1 MKICDFIREEVVKQ
15 PLVEA
20 MERYLQEQVYPL
32 HTPGH
37 KGGRGMADPLRS
49 LLGSTALRLDVS
61 LMSELDDIHA
71 PSGCIKVAQEEAAK
85 LYGSDACFYSV
96 NGTTGA
102 IHAMLMT
109 ALQPGDKVLVPR
121 NAHRSVMGGLI
132 LADAVPVYVQPAYI
146 KEFGMQGQVTPEQV
160 KEAFTAHPDIRAV
173 LLTSPNYFGMAA
185 EVKQIAGITHAH
197 NAVLLVDEAH
207 GPHLG
212 FHDKF
217 PPSAMQCGAD
227 MAAQSTHKILGALT
241 QSSLLQV
248 KGTRIDL
255 RHAADVMS
263 LLTTTSP
270 NYLLMGSLD
279 AARAQLA
286 ERGSAM
292 LEDALRAAGL
302 LRLGLEKIPG
312 LRVIRPEDVA
322 GRYGIS
328 ALDIT
333 KVTINLKE
341 WGVSGVAAGEA
352 LRKEKIAVE
361 LVDPQNVLFL
371 VTYADWAPVQWQDTV
386 NRICRTLQKLRPS
399 LNPLEAR
406 SVERVRA
413 LENEAAEREK
423 AQQAE
428 IPVTEAALPMR
439 TVFYGKKK
447 AVPLSGA
454 AGLICAEPV
463 SFYPPGIPVILPGE
477 RLTDKIIE
485 WCCLMKQQGL
495 PVSGPADTSL
505 QTVRVLEE

>member
-1 MKICDFIREEVVKQ
+1 MKQ

-20 MERYLQEQVYPL
+20 MEHYLREQVYPL

-37 KGGRGMADPLRS
+37 KGGRGMAEPLRS

-71 PSGCIKVAQEEAAK
+71 PSGCIKLAQEEAAK
-85 LYGSDACFYSV
+85 LYGSDVCFFSV

-132 LADAVPVYVQPAYI
+132 LADAVPVYVQPSYI

-160 KEAFTAHPDIRAV
+160 KEAFALHPDMKAV

-185 EVKQIAGITHAH
+185 EVKQIAEIAHAH

-212 FHDKF
+212 FHEKF

-227 MAAQSTHKILGALT
+227 MAAQSMHKILGALT
-241 QSSLLQV
+241 QGSLLQV
-248 KGTRIDL
+248 KGARVDL

-263 LLTTTSP
+263 SLTTTSP

-286 ERGSAM
+286 EKGQTM
-292 LEDALRAAGL
+292 MEDALRAAEL
-302 LRLGLEKIPG
+302 LRQELERISGPH
-312 LRVIRPEDVA
+312 VIRPEDVA
-322 GRYGIS
+322 GKFGIS
-328 ALDIT
+328 ALDMT
-333 KVTINLKE
+333 KVTVNMKE
-341 WGVSGVAAGEA
+341 WGISGVAAGEA
-352 LRKEKIAVE
+352 LRREKIAVE

-386 NRICRTLQKLRPS
+386 NRICRTLQKLRPVR
-399 LNPLEAR
+399 NPLEAR
-406 SVERVRA
+406 S
-413 LENEAAEREK
+413 LEQARILEKEAAEMEK

-428 IPVTEAALPMR
+428 LPVTEVAVPMR
-439 TVFYGKKK
+439 EVFYGKKK
-447 AVPLSGA
+447 AVLLAEAVGH
-454 AGLICAEPV
+454 ICAEAV

-477 RLTDKIIE
+477 RFTNEIVE

-505 QTVRVLEE
+505 QTVRVLAEE

>member
-1 MKICDFIREEVVKQ
+1 MKQ

-20 MERYLQEQVYPL
+20 MERYLREQVYPL

-37 KGGRGMADPLRS
+37 KGGRGMSEPLRS
-49 LLGSTALRLDVS
+49 LLGPAALRLDVS

-71 PSGCIKVAQEEAAK
+71 PSGCIRLAQEEAAR
-85 LYGSDACFYSV
+85 LYGSDACFFSV

-102 IHAMLMT
+102 VHAMLLT
-109 ALQPGDKVLVPR
+109 ALQPGDRVLIPR

-132 LADAVPVYVQPAYI
+132 LADAVPVYIQPSYI
-146 KEFGMQGQVTPEQV
+146 EEFGLQGQVKPEQV
-160 KEAFTAHPDIRAV
+160 EESFALHPDIKAV
-173 LLTSPNYFGMAA
+173 LLTSPGYFGMAA
-185 EVKQIAGITHAH
+185 EVKAIAEIVHAH

-212 FHDKF
+212 FHEKF

-241 QSSLLQV
+241 QGSLLQV

-286 ERGSAM
+286 ERGPA
-292 LEDALRAAGL
+292 LPADALLAAEM
-302 LRLGLEKIPG
+302 LRGRLEKIPG
-312 LRVIRPEDVA
+312 LKVIGPEDVV
-322 GRYGIS
+322 GKYGIA
-328 ALDIT
+328 ALDMT
-333 KVTINLKE
+333 KVTVNLKE
-341 WGVSGVAAGEA
+341 WGVSGIAAGKV
-352 LRKEKIAVE
+352 LRREKIAVE

-371 VTYADWAPVQWQDTV
+371 VTYADWEPAQWQDTV
-386 NRICRTLQKLRPS
+386 DRICRTLETLRPEM
-399 LNPLEAR
+399 NPPETGSAECVKLPR
-406 SVERVRA
+406 K
-413 LENEAAEREK
+413 EAAETEK

-428 IPVTEAALPMR
+428 LPATDAAVPMR
-439 TVFYGKKK
+439 KVFYGKKQ
-447 AVPLSGA
+447 AVPLAEA
-454 AGLICAEPV
+454 AGRICAEPV

-477 RLTDKIIE
+477 RFTDKIVA
-485 WCCLMKQQGL
+485 WCSLMKQQGL

-505 QTVRVLEE
+505 QTVRVLAEEE

>member
-1 MKICDFIREEVVKQ
+1 MKQ

-20 MERYLQEQVYPL
+20 MEHYLQEHVYPL

-37 KGGRGMADPLRS
+37 KGGRGMAEPLRS
-49 LLGSTALRLDVS
+49 LLGSSALCMDVS

-71 PSGCIKVAQEEAAK
+71 PCGCIRLAQEEAAG
-85 LYGSDACFYSV
+85 LYGSDACFFSV

-102 IHAMLMT
+102 VHAMLLT
-109 ALQPGDKVLVPR
+109 ALQPGDRVLIPR
-121 NAHRSVMGGLI
+121 NAHRSVMGGLV
-132 LADAVPVYVQPAYI
+132 LADAVPVYVQPSCI
-146 KEFGMQGQVTPEQV
+146 NGFGLQGQVTPEQV
-160 KEAFTAHPDIRAV
+160 KEAFALYPDMKAV
-173 LLTSPNYFGMAA
+173 LLTSPDYFGMAA
-185 EVKQIAGITHAH
+185 EVKQIAEIAHAH

-212 FHDKF
+212 FHEKF
-217 PPSAMQCGAD
+217 PPSALQCGAD

-292 LEDALRAAGL
+292 MEDALRAAGL
-302 LRLGLEKIPG
+302 LRQELGKIPG
-312 LRVIRPEDVA
+312 LKVIQPEDVT
-322 GRYGIS
+322 GKYGIA
-328 ALDIT
+328 ALDMT
-333 KVTINLKE
+333 KVTVNLKE

-352 LRKEKIAVE
+352 LRRDGVAVE
-361 LVDPQNVLFL
+361 LVDPQNILFL

-386 NRICRTLQKLRPS
+386 NRICSTLRRLRPEQ
-399 LNPLEAR
+399 NPLAAGQAEWIR
-406 SVERVRA
+406 TQ
-413 LENEAAEREK
+413 ENETAEAEK
-423 AQQAE
+423 VQQAE
-428 IPVTEAALPMR
+428 LPLTEAVVPLR

-447 AVPLSGA
+447 AAPLAEA

-477 RLTDKIIE
+477 RFTEKIIE
-485 WCCLMKQQGL
+485 WCRLMKQQGL

-505 QTVRVLEE
+505 RTVRVLAEE

>member
-1 MKICDFIREEVVKQ
+1 MKQ

-37 KGGRGMADPLRS
+37 KGGRGMAEPLRS
-49 LLGSTALRLDVS
+49 LLGPAALRMDVS

-71 PSGCIKVAQEEAAK
+71 PCGCIREAQEEAAK
-85 LYGSDACFYSV
+85 LYGSDACFFAV

-102 IHAMLMT
+102 IHAMLLT
-109 ALQPGDKVLVPR
+109 ALQPGDRILVPR
-121 NAHRSVMGGLI
+121 NAHRSVTGGLI

-160 KEAFTAHPDIRAV
+160 KEAFAVCPDLKAV

-185 EVKQIAGITHAH
+185 EVKQIAEIAHAH

-212 FHDKF
+212 FYDQF
-217 PPSAMQCGAD
+217 PPSAMHCGAD

-241 QSSLLQV
+241 QCSLLQV
-248 KGTRIDL
+248 KGARIDL

-286 ERGSAM
+286 ERGAVM
-292 LEDALRAAGL
+292 LEDALRAAQM
-302 LRLGLEKIPG
+302 LRNSLAKIPG

-322 GRYGIS
+322 GKYGIA
-328 ALDIT
+328 ALDST

-341 WGVSGVAAGEA
+341 WGVSGV
-352 LRKEKIAVE
+352 
-361 LVDPQNVLFL
+361 
-371 VTYADWAPVQWQDTV
+371 T
-386 NRICRTLQKLRPS
+386 NRICKTLQKLRPVK
-399 LNPLEAR
+399 NPLEAR
-406 SVERVRA
+406 SVEQVKA
-413 LENEAAEREK
+413 LETEAAEKEK
-423 AQQAE
+423 EQQAE
-428 IPVTEAALPMR
+428 IPVTEAAVPMR

-447 AVPLSGA
+447 TVPLSGA
-454 AGLICAEPV
+454 VGLICAEPI

-477 RLTDKIIE
+477 RFTDRIVA
-485 WCCLMKQQGL
+485 WCRLMKQQGL

-505 QTVRVLEE
+505 QTVRVLTQE

>member
-1 MKICDFIREEVVKQ
+1 MKQ

-20 MERYLQEQVYPL
+20 MEQYLQEQVYPL

-37 KGGRGMADPLRS
+37 KGGRGMAEPLRS

-61 LMSELDDIHA
+61 LMNELDDIHA
-71 PSGCIKVAQEEAAK
+71 PSGCIKAAQEEAAK

-102 IHAMLMT
+102 IHVMLMT
-109 ALQPGDKVLVPR
+109 ALQPGDKVMVPR

-132 LADAVPVYVQPAYI
+132 LADAVPVYVQPAYV

-160 KEAFTAHPDIRAV
+160 KEAFTLHPDLKAV

-185 EVKQIAGITHAH
+185 DVKQIAEITHANH
-197 NAVLLVDEAH
+197 AVLLVDEAH

-212 FHDKF
+212 FHEKF
-217 PPSAMQCGAD
+217 PPSAIQCGAD
-227 MAAQSTHKILGALT
+227 MAAQSTHKITGAMT
-241 QSSLLQV
+241 QCSMLHV
-248 KGTRIDL
+248 KGTRVDL
-255 RHAADVMS
+255 QHAEDVMS

-286 ERGSAM
+286 DKGASM
-292 LEDALRAAGL
+292 MEDALRAADL
-302 LRLGLEKIPG
+302 LRLALEKIPG
-312 LRVIRPEDVA
+312 LRVIRPEDVT

-328 ALDIT
+328 ALDKT

-341 WGVSGVAAGEA
+341 WGISGVTAGEA

-371 VTYADWAPVQWQDTV
+371 VTYADWVPVQWQDTV
-386 NRICRTLQKLRPS
+386 NRICRTLQKLCPVQN
-399 LNPLEAR
+399 LLEAR
-406 SVERVRA
+406 SVERVKILEKEA
-413 LENEAAEREK
+413 LKREQ

-439 TVFYGKKK
+439 DMFYGKKK
-447 AVPLSGA
+447 TIPLEE
-454 AGLICAEPV
+454 AGGHICAEPV

-477 RLTDKIIE
+477 RFTDKMIE
-485 WCCLMKQQGL
+485 WCSLMKQQGL
-495 PVSGPADTSL
+495 PVSGPADVSL
-505 QTVRVLEE
+505 QTVRVLDE

>member
-1 MKICDFIREEVVKQ
+1 MKQ

-20 MERYLQEQVYPL
+20 MERYLREQVYPL

-37 KGGRGMADPLRS
+37 KGGRGVAEPLRS
-49 LLGSTALRLDVS
+49 LLGSTALRMDVS

-71 PSGCIKVAQEEAAK
+71 PCSCIKEAQEEAAR
-85 LYGSDACFYSV
+85 LYGSDACFFSV

-102 IHAMLMT
+102 IHAMLLA

-132 LADAVPVYVQPAYI
+132 LADAVPVYAQPVYI
-146 KEFGMQGQVTPEQV
+146 KEFGLQGQVTPEQV
-160 KEAFTAHPDIRAV
+160 KEAFALHPDIKAV
-173 LLTSPNYFGMAA
+173 LLTSPDYFGMAA
-185 EVKQIAGITHAH
+185 EVKQIADIAHAH

-217 PPSAMQCGAD
+217 PLSAMKCGAD

-241 QSSLLQV
+241 QCSLLQV
-248 KGTRIDL
+248 KGTRVNL
-255 RHAADVMS
+255 RHVADVMS

-292 LEDALRAAGL
+292 MEDALRAAGL
-302 LRLGLEKIPG
+302 LRHELEKITG
-312 LRVIRPEDVA
+312 LRVIKASDVV
-322 GRYGIS
+322 GKYGVA
-328 ALDIT
+328 ALDTT
-333 KVTINLKE
+333 KVTINLQG
-341 WGVSGVAAGEA
+341 WGISGIAAGEA
-352 LRKEKIAVE
+352 LRREKIAVE

-386 NRICRTLQKLRPS
+386 NRICKTLKRLMPS
-399 LNPLEAR
+399 VNSLQAR
-406 SVERVRA
+406 SAEQVNEVKKVE
-413 LENEAAEREK
+413 AEREK
-423 AQQAE
+423 VLRMQV
-428 IPVTEAALPMR
+428 PVTEAVVPLR
-439 TVFYGKKK
+439 SVFYGKKK
-447 AVPLSGA
+447 SVPLA
-454 AGLICAEPV
+454 EAKDCICAEPV

-477 RLTDKIIE
+477 RFTSEIME
-485 WCCLMKQQGL
+485 WCSFMKSMGL
-495 PVSGPADTSL
+495 PVSGPADVSL
-505 QTVRVLEE
+505 QTVRVLAE

>member
-1 MKICDFIREEVVKQ
+1 MKQ

-20 MERYLQEQVYPL
+20 MERYLREQVYPL

-37 KGGRGMADPLRS
+37 KGGRGVAEPLRS
-49 LLGSTALRLDVS
+49 LLGPEALRLDVS

-71 PSGCIKVAQEEAAK
+71 PCSCIKEAQEAAAK
-85 LYGSDACFYSV
+85 LYGSDACFFSV

-102 IHAMLMT
+102 IHAMLLT
-109 ALQPGDKVLVPR
+109 ALQPGDKVLIPR

-132 LADAVPVYVQPAYI
+132 LADAVPVYVQPSYI
-146 KEFGMQGQVTPEQV
+146 KEFGLQGQVTPEQI
-160 KEAFTAHPDIRAV
+160 KEAFVLHPDLKAV

-185 EVKQIAGITHAH
+185 EVKQIADIAHAH

-212 FHDKF
+212 FHEAF

-227 MAAQSTHKILGALT
+227 MAAQSTHKILGSLT

-248 KGTRIDL
+248 KGTRVDL
-255 RHAADVMS
+255 RHVADVMS

-286 ERGSAM
+286 ERGQAM
-292 LEDALRAAGL
+292 LEDALRAADL
-302 LRLGLEKIPG
+302 LRSELAKIPG
-312 LRVIRPEDVA
+312 LRVIGPADVK
-322 GRYGIS
+322 GKFGIA

-333 KVTINLKE
+333 KVTINLQA
-341 WGVSGVAAGEA
+341 WGVSGIAAGEA
-352 LRKEKIAVE
+352 LRKEKVAVE

-371 VTYADWAPVQWQDTV
+371 VTYADWAPLQWQGTV
-386 NRICRTLQKLRPS
+386 NRICRTLQKLRPVR
-399 LNPLEAR
+399 NPLAAR
-406 SVERVRA
+406 SVEQVKA
-413 LENEAAEREK
+413 LEREAAEKAK

-428 IPVTEAALPMR
+428 LPVTEVAVPLR
-439 TVFYGKKK
+439 EVFYGKKK
-447 AVPLSGA
+447 TVPLAEAVGQV
-454 AGLICAEPV
+454 CAEPV

-477 RLTDKIIE
+477 RFTDKIVA
-485 WCCLMKQQGL
+485 WCTLMKQQGL

-505 QTVRVLEE
+505 QTVRVLTQE